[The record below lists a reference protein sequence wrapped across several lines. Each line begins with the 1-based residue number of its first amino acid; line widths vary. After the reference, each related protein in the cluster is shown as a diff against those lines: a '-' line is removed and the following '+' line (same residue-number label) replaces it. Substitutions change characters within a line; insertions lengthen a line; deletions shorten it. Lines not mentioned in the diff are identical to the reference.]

1 MLKLFLVEDEALIR
15 EGLRDNIPWEQFG
28 YKFVGEAGDGEMAL
42 PLIRKAKPDV
52 LITDIKMP
60 FMDGLELSKI
70 LHVEFP
76 KMKIIIISGYDDFEY
91 AREAIEIGVEQYLL
105 KPITK
110 SMLKKTLTE
119 LKDKIEQD
127 LEQNDYQTMYQNEI
141 HEYEQFNRRRLFEKI
156 LEGEIS
162 VSDIYQE
169 AAKLNLELNASSYNL
184 IFFGFQEKK
193 SLARD
198 EMNELADR
206 QELVLHYFQRTPQ
219 FILFRW
225 NVNCYGLLLKGEPE
239 EMEKLV
245 TKAVEN
251 IQKAKPE
258 EKRLMDYYIAIG
270 HPVERLSLLSECY
283 REVNHFSSYRFIYP
297 KLQVFSEDTLAP
309 YLKKDE
315 EESLVDVVPS
325 QMDPEIIKDF
335 LQRGNSNEIH
345 DFVDGYLSGIKKALE
360 SRMFRDYV
368 VLNLRFTVMAYLQS
382 MGVSQEM
389 VEERLQYDIKDFTT
403 DAENIT
409 PYFEELLQTGFY
421 FGKRENDNQSK
432 KVLRKALEYID
443 ENYMLESLSLNS
455 VAGEI
460 DVTSNYLSAVFSQ
473 GMEKTFVEYVT
484 GKRMEKA
491 KKLLLTTDKSSA
503 EIAQEVGYKD
513 THYFSFVFKKTQKM
527 SPREFRAGKKGTE
540 E

>member
-42 PLIRKAKPDV
+42 PLIRKARPDV

-76 KMKIIIISGYDDFEY
+76 KMKIIIISGYDDFAY

-110 SMLKKTLTE
+110 AMLKKTLTE

-127 LEQNDYQTMYQNEI
+127 MEQNDYQTMYQNEI

-169 AAKLNLELNASSYNL
+169 AAKLNLELNASAYNL

-193 SLARD
+193 SLGRE
-198 EMNELADR
+198 EMEELSDR
-206 QELVLHYFQRTPQ
+206 QELVLHYFQRTSQ

-225 NVNCYGLLLKGEPE
+225 NVNCYGLLMKGEAE
-239 EMEKLV
+239 DMDKL
-245 TKAVEN
+245 TQKAVEN

-258 EKRLMDYYIAIG
+258 ESKLLDYYIAIG
-270 HPVERLSLLSECY
+270 HPVERLSQLPECY

-297 KLQVFSEDTLAP
+297 KLQVFSEETLAP
-309 YLKKDE
+309 FLNKED
-315 EESLVDVVPS
+315 EESLAGVIPS

-335 LQRGNSNEIH
+335 LQRGNSSEIS
-345 DFVDGYLSGIKKALE
+345 DFVEGYLSGIKSALE

-368 VLNLRFTVMAYLQS
+368 ILNLRFTVMAHLES
-382 MGVSQEM
+382 LGISQEM
-389 VEERLQYDIKDFTT
+389 AEERLQYDFKDFSAG
-403 DAENIT
+403 AENIA
-409 PYFEELLQTGFY
+409 PYFEDLLQTCFY
-421 FGKRENDNQSK
+421 FGKREKDNQSK
-432 KVLRKALEYID
+432 KILRKALEYID
-443 ENYMLESLSLNS
+443 ENFTQESLSLNS
-455 VAGEI
+455 VAEEI

-484 GKRMEKA
+484 GKRMERA
-491 KKLLLTTDKSSA
+491 KKLLLTTDKSGA

-527 SPREFRAGKKGTE
+527 SPREFRAGKKE
-540 E
+540 EE